1 MLPSLAH
8 QNPPASLLPN
18 GTLLLRHSIL
28 LQMTVLWSLDI
39 QMESNGTS
47 LKHLNVELTVDAVV
61 SSPEAPTFRTEAFI
75 LPAARSVDK
84 WQCLPTLSLSKA
96 LPCLHPGPRPLPEH
110 NPIQGRVV
118 LSGRGLF
125 SLHSGPFCTRTSWR
139 MGQALCW
146 TVSTASSAPPCSLL
160 SSTRIYSEKF
170 SQ

>member
-28 LQMTVLWSLDI
+28 LQMTVLWSLAI

-75 LPAARSVDK
+75 PPAAGSVDK
-84 WQCLPTLSLSKA
+84 
-96 LPCLHPGPRPLPEH
+96 
-110 NPIQGRVV
+110 
-118 LSGRGLF
+118 
-125 SLHSGPFCTRTSWR
+125 
-139 MGQALCW
+139 
-146 TVSTASSAPPCSLL
+146 
-160 SSTRIYSEKF
+160 
-170 SQ
+170 